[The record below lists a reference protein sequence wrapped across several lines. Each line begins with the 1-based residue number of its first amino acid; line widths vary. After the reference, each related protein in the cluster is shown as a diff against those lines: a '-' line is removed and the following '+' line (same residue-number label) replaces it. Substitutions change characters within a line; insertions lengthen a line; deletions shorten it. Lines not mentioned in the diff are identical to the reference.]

1 MKFSGFVK
9 TTLIDY
15 PDTLASVVYLPKC
28 NFRCGYCHNSDLVFY
43 HSTEYDEELIINHL
57 KKRKG
62 IIDGIVIT
70 GGEPSL
76 HNDLFKFMEKV
87 KDLGV
92 KVKLDTN
99 GYKPD
104 VIKEIIDN
112 NLVDYIAMD
121 IKNTYRNYEKTIS
134 INNFSYENI
143 KESINIIINSGIEY
157 EFRTTLIKEFHST
170 FDVLEMGNLING
182 AKKYVLQQYE
192 YSDKQIIDKKYSFFT
207 VEEMEV
213 LKNELKLAYNI
224 GEILIRGRF

>member
-1 MKFSGFVK
+1 MNFSGFLK

-70 GGEPSL
+70 GGEPTL
-76 HNDLFKFMEKV
+76 HNDLFKFMKKV

-104 VIKEIIDN
+104 VIKKIIEN

-121 IKNTYRNYEKTIS
+121 IKNTYKNYANTVS
-134 INNFSYENI
+134 INNFRYDNI

-224 GEILIRGRF
+224 GKILIRGRF